1 MNYEVYLFSNLLK
14 LFDFEFD
21 ELSYDYQYSNAFIK
35 YQEFENS
42 SYNIGELPLYECIV
56 NYLRDKY
63 KAPHLPII
71 YEI

>member
-1 MNYEVYLFSNLLK
+1 MNYEIYLFSNLLK
-14 LFDFEFD
+14 LFDFDFD
-21 ELSYDYQYSNAFIK
+21 ELSYDYQYSEAFIK
-35 YQEFENS
+35 YEEFDKSEF
-42 SYNIGELPLYECIV
+42 NIGEIPLYECMV